1 MRQAKTIKD
10 CLFVARRVLP
20 HPEAEVLTTLAL
32 GVDRSTLYAFPEYFV
47 SDKAAQR
54 HKDWLARRVNGEPL
68 AYISGEKEFWGLNLV
83 IHPEVLVPRPE
94 TETVIEC
101 ALPLTDS
108 DSHVLDLGTGSGAI
122 ALALANETKA
132 NITAVDIRTEC
143 VDLCRL
149 NADRLGL
156 HVTVILSDW
165 FSNISRS
172 FDLIVSNPPYIAV
185 NDPHLK
191 NDGLTFE
198 PDIALCGGKDGLE
211 AIRTIITEAP
221 SYLRSGGNLLI
232 EHGHD
237 QARQVASLFEKSG
250 FTEIRNTPDIA
261 GTLRVCS
268 GTKP

>member
-1 MRQAKTIKD
+1 MRQTETIKH
-10 CLFVARRVLP
+10 CLSVARRVLP
-20 HPEAEVLTTLAL
+20 NPEAEILTASAL
-32 GVDRSTLYAFPEYFV
+32 GLDRSTLYAFPEYFV

-54 HKDWLARRVNGEPL
+54 HKDWLARRVRGEPL
-68 AYISGEKEFWGLNLV
+68 AYISGEKEFWGLNL
-83 IHPEVLVPRPE
+83 IIYPGVLVPRPE
-94 TETVIEC
+94 TETVVEC

-108 DSHVLDLGTGSGAI
+108 DGHVLDLGTGSGAI

-132 NITAVDIRTEC
+132 NITAVDIWPEC

-156 HVTVILSDW
+156 HVTVSLSDW

-185 NDPHLK
+185 DDPHLK
-191 NDGLTFE
+191 NDGLAFE

-211 AIRTIITEAP
+211 AIRTIINEAP

-232 EHGHD
+232 EHGHN
-237 QARQVASLFEKSG
+237 QSRQVASLFEESG
-250 FTEIRNTPDIA
+250 FTEIRATADIA

-268 GTKP
+268 GSMP

>member
-1 MRQAKTIKD
+1 VRQAKTIKD

-20 HPEAEVLTTLAL
+20 NPEAEVLTASAL
-32 GVDRSTLYAFPEYFV
+32 GVDRSTLYAFPEYCV
-47 SDKAAQR
+47 SNKAAQR

-83 IHPEVLVPRPE
+83 IYPKVLVPRPE
-94 TETVIEC
+94 TETVVEC

-108 DSHVLDLGTGSGAI
+108 DSKVLDLGTGSGAI

-185 NDPHLK
+185 NDPH
-191 NDGLTFE
+191 
-198 PDIALCGGKDGLE
+198 
-211 AIRTIITEAP
+211 
-221 SYLRSGGNLLI
+221 
-232 EHGHD
+232 
-237 QARQVASLFEKSG
+237 
-250 FTEIRNTPDIA
+250 
-261 GTLRVCS
+261 
-268 GTKP
+268 